1 MENPLNF
8 KVYKGKSALR
18 LNLVRPKDYS
28 LGFIFAEL
36 ANLKEI
42 TADKQRNYDWENNK
56 LGVKLGFADI
66 TSIIYA
72 LEYGDSCD
80 LFHEFNGTTTS
91 IKLQRSEGGNSAYFF
106 KEDIALD
113 QVESEQ
119 INTYLQTLND
129 EYANASVLRAKTSII
144 NFHRFLKQYYQL
156 KENQPRIFR
165 I

>member
-56 LGVKLGFADI
+56 LGIKLGFADI
-66 TSIIYA
+66 TNIIYA
-72 LEYGDSCD
+72 LEYGDS
-80 LFHEFNGTTTS
+80 
-91 IKLQRSEGGNSAYFF
+91 
-106 KEDIALD
+106 
-113 QVESEQ
+113 
-119 INTYLQTLND
+119 
-129 EYANASVLRAKTSII
+129 
-144 NFHRFLKQYYQL
+144 
-156 KENQPRIFR
+156 
-165 I
+165 

>member
-42 TADKQRNYDWENNK
+42 TADKKRIYDWENNK
-56 LGVKLGFADI
+56 LGIKLGFAEI
-66 TSIIYA
+66 TNIIYA

-80 LFHEFNGTTTS
+80 LFHEFNGSTTS

-106 KEDIALD
+106 KVQKKSPEKQLEVSVPLSPQEAFALN
-113 QVESEQ
+113 
-119 INTYLQTLND
+119 IMFKKAL
-129 EYANASVLRAKTSII
+129 TSIH
-144 NFHRFLKQYYQL
+144 NW
-156 KENQPRIFR
+156 
-165 I
+165 

>member
-106 KEDIALD
+106 KVQKAPFIL
-113 QVESEQ
+113 
-119 INTYLQTLND
+119 NKPTLNNSPN
-129 EYANASVLRAKTSII
+129 ENAQSIFYRPGTVFTI
-144 NFHRFLKQYYQL
+144 HPIRHFFSFPY
-156 KENQPRIFR
+156 E
-165 I
+165 